1 MCLGRASRIGYSDCA
16 TDCHAEDCTSAINAG
31 DNSATITQRLLIMDT
46 FFMIDGMWWLVILFV
61 VIAVLWL
68 VAKSRGTKADKTSQN
83 VSEKNTEAP
92 ANDSLQKTAAL
103 LKQYFPDYRV
113 TRQTNHLL
121 LSQQNKKVAMITI
134 DKKLAIG
141 QRRLGN
147 VPVIN
152 YHRAPSRAQLMANLQ
167 DAK

>member
-1 MCLGRASRIGYSDCA
+1 
-16 TDCHAEDCTSAINAG
+16 
-31 DNSATITQRLLIMDT
+31 
-46 FFMIDGMWWLVILFV
+46 MIDGIWWLVILFV

-68 VAKSRGTKADKTSQN
+68 LAKSRGVKAGETSHNGQSKQTKTA
-83 VSEKNTEAP
+83 
-92 ANDSLQKTAAL
+92 ANDGLQKTSAL

-113 TRQTNHLL
+113 TRKPNHLL
-121 LSQQNKKVAMITI
+121 LSQQDKKVAMITT

-152 YHRAPSRAQLMANLQ
+152 YHRVPSRAQLTANLQ
-167 DAK
+167 DIK